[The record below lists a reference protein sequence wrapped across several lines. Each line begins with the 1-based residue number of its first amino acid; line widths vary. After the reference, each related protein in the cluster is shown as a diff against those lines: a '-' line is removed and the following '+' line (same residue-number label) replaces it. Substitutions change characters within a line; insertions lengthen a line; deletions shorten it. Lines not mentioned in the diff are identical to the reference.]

1 MKTFNMNDLK
11 TLSFFNDLACKRN
24 RPGAVVLNSGD
35 SNGYGIVLNLGR
47 ENIPVLSI
55 DSKRQNITFL
65 SRYAKRMIC
74 PDYKDFEEQF
84 ISFLVAVGRGCKL
97 KPVMFVSGD
106 LQLMCVLRHRKKLEA
121 YFHLPMAPI
130 KVVEILVDK
139 IRFYD
144 TLCKFGI
151 PHAKTDV
158 PENMAEVRKIS
169 QKLDYPCILKPV
181 QSTSF
186 VAKFGNK
193 CLKASSAEELVD
205 VYRKVSC
212 EEDDIIVQKELI
224 GTERYLVNMYFD
236 RNSNLKAACCYQKL
250 RIQPID
256 FGNASSCFTVW
267 EAGAVNLAVQCLK
280 SIGYTGFAEAEIQ
293 RDQSDGIL
301 KLVEINARSTTQT
314 RLSARCGMNM
324 EFMAYKE
331 ILGQRIAE
339 IFPVKEKI
347 LWIEITRDF
356 LAVFSPDGYLA
367 QKRLTLHEIFC
378 SLKGKKE
385 YAFLA
390 WDDPLPFIVLLSRFL
405 KMYCF
410 RKKNLLIPLKI
421 IKKALRK

>member
-1 MKTFNMNDLK
+1 MKTNVFNMNDLK
-11 TLSFFNDLACKRN
+11 TLSSFNHLACKRN
-24 RPGAVVLNSGD
+24 RSGAVVLNSGD

-47 ENIPVLSI
+47 ENVPVLSI

-84 ISFLVAVGRGCKL
+84 ISFLAAVGRECKL

-144 TLCKFGI
+144 TLRKFGI

-193 CLKASSAEELVD
+193 CLKASSAEELVE

-236 RNSNLKAACCYQKL
+236 RDSNLKAACCYQKL

-267 EAGAVNLAVQCLK
+267 EPGAVDLAVQCLK

-293 RDQSDGIL
+293 RDHSDGKL
-301 KLVEINARSTTQT
+301 KLVEINARSTTQN

-324 EFMAYKE
+324 EYMAYKE
-331 ILGQRIAE
+331 ILG
-339 IFPVKEKI
+339 EKI
-347 LWIEITRDF
+347 KWIKPPKIKVIWVDIIREI
-356 LAVFSPDGYLA
+356 LAVFSFDGYLM
-367 QKRLTLHEIFC
+367 KKKV
-378 SLKGKKE
+378 SLGEVIRSVKGRRE
-385 YAFLA
+385 YAYLA
-390 WDDPLPFIVLLSRFL
+390 WDDPKPFLSLLFTFMRT
-405 KMYCF
+405 YVF
-410 RKKNLLIPLKI
+410 RKKNLLTVLKI
-421 IKKALRK
+421 IKSS